1 MFTKNY
7 YAALA
12 TAFVEATGTTG
23 MNAVDYQGNNRTL
36 FNKVLASATNDNNEC
51 PAFAMTLA
59 RQTYTVDSNIGAG
72 GLRAGV
78 SSSFSQSSFV
88 HFGEGTTPATLDDYK
103 LESRITSGITVS
115 EQSVIS
121 SLVDNVVTR
130 KANYIL
136 KNTSSSDI
144 TIGEIGIYRPIFYGT
159 GSTTYFLLE
168 RTVLDE
174 PITIP
179 SSGTGTVNYTIE
191 IQVPTA
197 PTE

>member
-7 YAALA
+7 YAALG
-12 TAFVEATGTTG
+12 TAFMESTGTSG
-23 MNAVDYQGNNRTL
+23 MNAVDYNGNNRTL
-36 FNKVLASATNDNNEC
+36 YNYTQRKASNDNNEC
-51 PAFAMTLA
+51 PAFAMTLSKEV
-59 RQTYTVDSNIGAG
+59 YSGNNISAD
-72 GLRAGV
+72 GLSASV
-78 SSSFSQSSFV
+78 SSSLAQNAFV
-88 HFGEGTTPATLDDYK
+88 YFGKGTTPATLDDYK
-103 LESRITSGITVS
+103 LESRITSGMTIN
-115 EQSVIS
+115 EQSIIS
-121 SLVDNVVTR
+121 SLVDNVVTK
-130 KANYIL
+130 KASYIL

-159 GSTTYFLLE
+159 GSVTYFLLE

-179 SSGTGTVNYTIE
+179 SGGTGTVTYTIK